1 MNLDNDQ
8 EYNQSQNTETN
19 KENLNQCKNRSTC
32 WENSQE
38 EHPDNVNTVKVLSSI
53 KNNAT
58 MAKRATETVI
68 EQVDNKK
75 FADIL
80 KEQVIKYDDFVRRA
94 DKLANSTGILLDDQG
109 GLGQFFAKA
118 NIKMKLMS
126 DNSIGKIAELMIL
139 GSTMGMI
146 DLGKTLRHTP
156 DVNPDT
162 IELARELL
170 IYEEDKIEAMKYH
183 L

>member
-1 MNLDNDQ
+1 MTIKDN
-8 EYNQSQNTETN
+8 QNDVSNYETN
-19 KENLNQCKNRSTC
+19 KENQKATDQSC
-32 WENSQE
+32 WSNHQKECT
-38 EHPDNVNTVKVLSSI
+38 DFVNTVKVLESI
-53 KNNAT
+53 KNNAE
-58 MAKRATETVI
+58 MARRATETAI
-68 EQVDNKK
+68 EYVDNKK

-80 KEQVIKYDDFVRRA
+80 KEQVVKYGDFVNRA
-94 DKLANSTGILLDDQG
+94 DELANSVDIILDSHDG
-109 GLGQFFAKA
+109 FGQFFAKA

-162 IELARELL
+162 LSLARELL
-170 IYEEDKIEAMKYH
+170 VYEEDKIEAMKYH

>member
-1 MNLDNDQ
+1 MTIRDN
-8 EYNQSQNTETN
+8 EHEKLSAETN
-19 KENLNQCKNRSTC
+19 KENAKAVQRDC
-32 WENSQE
+32 WNSAKKE
-38 EHPDNVNTVKVLSSI
+38 CPDNVNTVKVLESI
-53 KNNAT
+53 KNNAD

-68 EQVDNKK
+68 EYVDNKK

-80 KEQVIKYDDFVRRA
+80 KEQVVKYDDFVNRA
-94 DKLANSTGILLDDQG
+94 DRIANSVDVVLEEQN
-109 GLGQFFAKA
+109 GLGQFFTKA

-126 DNSIGKIAELMIL
+126 DDSIGKIAELMII

-162 IELARELL
+162 LALARELL
-170 IYEEDKIEAMKYH
+170 IFEEDKIEAMKYH

>member
-1 MNLDNDQ
+1 MNTDQ
-8 EYNQSQNTETN
+8 NNSPKTEETN
-19 KENLNQCKNRSTC
+19 KKAVERNSC
-32 WENSQE
+32 WENSE
-38 EHPDNVNTVKVLSSI
+38 KESSNNVNTIKVLSSI

-68 EQVDNKK
+68 EQVDNKQ

-80 KEQVIKYDDFVRRA
+80 KEQVIKYDDFARRA

-126 DNSIGKIAELMIL
+126 DHSIVKVAELMIL
-139 GSTMGMI
+139 
-146 DLGKTLRHTP
+146 
-156 DVNPDT
+156 
-162 IELARELL
+162 
-170 IYEEDKIEAMKYH
+170 
-183 L
+183 

>member
-1 MNLDNDQ
+1 MTIRDN
-8 EYNQSQNTETN
+8 QNDLSSNETN
-19 KENLNQCKNRSTC
+19 KENEKATEQSC
-32 WENSQE
+32 WCNHQKECT
-38 EHPDNVNTVKVLSSI
+38 DFVNTVKVLESI
-53 KNNAT
+53 KNNAE
-58 MAKRATETVI
+58 MSRRATETVI
-68 EQVDNKK
+68 EYVDNKK

-80 KEQVIKYDDFVRRA
+80 KEQVVKYGDFVNRA
-94 DKLANSTGILLDDQG
+94 DELANSVDIILDSHDG
-109 GLGQFFAKA
+109 FGQFFAKA

-162 IELARELL
+162 LALARELL
-170 IYEEDKIEAMKYH
+170 MYEEDKIEAMKYH

>member
-1 MNLDNDQ
+1 MTSDVENNSSSLTQ
-8 EYNQSQNTETN
+8 ETN
-19 KENLNQCKNRSTC
+19 KENLKAKKSC
-32 WENSQE
+32 WENSAE
-38 EHPDNVNTVKVLSSI
+38 ECPNNVNTIKVLGSI
-53 KNNAT
+53 KNNAS

-68 EQVDNKK
+68 EKVDNKK

-94 DKLANSTGILLDDQG
+94 DQLANSTGTLLDDQG
-109 GLGQFFAKA
+109 GLGQFFAKT

-126 DNSIGKIAELMIL
+126 DNSISKIAELMII

-146 DLGKTLRHTP
+146 DLGKILRHTP
-156 DVNPDT
+156 DVNPET
-162 IELARELL
+162 LQLARELL

>member
-1 MNLDNDQ
+1 MILNDNDTQ
-8 EYNQSQNTETN
+8 GQETN
-19 KENLNQCKNRSTC
+19 KENYDKQPEQKSRCSC
-32 WENSQE
+32 WESTKD

-80 KEQVIKYDDFVRRA
+80 KEQVIKYDDFARRA

-162 IELARELL
+162 LQLARELL

>member
-1 MNLDNDQ
+1 MNIDNNDISKT
-8 EYNQSQNTETN
+8 EETN
-19 KENLNQCKNRSTC
+19 KENQKKSTERNSC
-32 WENSQE
+32 WESSEKECPN
-38 EHPDNVNTVKVLSSI
+38 NVNTIKVLSSI

-80 KEQVIKYDDFVRRA
+80 KEQVIKYDDFARRA
-94 DKLANSTGILLDDQG
+94 DKLANSTGTLLDDQG

-126 DNSIGKIAELMIL
+126 DHSIGKIAELMII

-162 IELARELL
+162 LNLARELL